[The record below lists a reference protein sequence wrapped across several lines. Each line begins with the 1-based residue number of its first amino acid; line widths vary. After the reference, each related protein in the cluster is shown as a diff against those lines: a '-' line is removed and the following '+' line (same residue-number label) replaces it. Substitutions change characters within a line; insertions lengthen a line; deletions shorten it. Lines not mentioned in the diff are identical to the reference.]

1 METPSQIS
9 TSWEETVSISRHI
22 THARMFVL
30 LQYIVTELLRDIIL
44 VVTYYLVAKLPRG
57 CNRISRELEVG

>member
-1 METPSQIS
+1 MCI
-9 TSWEETVSISRHI
+9 
-22 THARMFVL
+22 
-30 LQYIVTELLRDIIL
+30 YIVTELLRDIIL